1 MFDVKKFPVISQVI
15 NIDKDLRAKLQ
26 INGIPLS
33 LLKWF
38 VEGRGAKLVKFSI
51 LDYFSIYLSNE
62 VEKDILRIDE

>member
-1 MFDVKKFPVISQVI
+1 MFDVRKFPVISQVI
-15 NIDKDLRAKLQ
+15 NIDKDLRANLQ

-51 LDYFSIYLSNE
+51 LYYFSIYLSNE
-62 VEKDILRIDE
+62 VEKDTLRIHE